1 MTDVVQHGHCSANLS
16 VPSSEQLLNAAKN
29 NKWKCGLKELKG
41 QTEFLYI
48 WFSRPS
54 TTSDGVCWSI
64 HQDLK
69 EVPHNE
75 PIYNRHCFEAPVAT
89 TSFGSTHHCDALLL
103 FALPL
108 SACQSILPIKPT
120 DNSLARPL
128 NTQAAPGRRSIMDTS
143 PQDQPPWPYTGTSKN
158 HNHKQTNVYF
168 GRWALVATASLVCC
182 RIPQW
187 APAKALN

>member
-1 MTDVVQHGHCSANLS
+1 M
-16 VPSSEQLLNAAKN
+16 
-29 NKWKCGLKELKG
+29 
-41 QTEFLYI
+41 
-48 WFSRPS
+48 
-54 TTSDGVCWSI
+54 CWSI
-64 HQDLK
+64 HQGLK

-89 TSFGSTHHCDALLL
+89 TSFGSTHHCDDLLL
-103 FALPL
+103 FALPPP

-120 DNSLARPL
+120 DNSLASPL

-182 RIPQW
+182 RMPQW
-187 APAKALN
+187 DPAHSFELMPDLTRALTHHPAVIVFYLFPDCCHHLTT